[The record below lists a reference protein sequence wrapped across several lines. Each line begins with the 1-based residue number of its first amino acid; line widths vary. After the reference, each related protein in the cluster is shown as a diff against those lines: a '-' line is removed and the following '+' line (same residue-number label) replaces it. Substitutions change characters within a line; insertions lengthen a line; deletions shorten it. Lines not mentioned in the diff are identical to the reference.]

1 MTEKAKSLYN
11 EHKERYTFYG
21 KAKRAGFARRVKNM
35 AAKTSISDYFAVMYL
50 DIVATRLD
58 IYLDFAD

>member
-1 MTEKAKSLYN
+1 MIEKVKSLYN
-11 EHKERYTFYG
+11 GHKEKYTFYG
-21 KAKRAGFARRVKNM
+21 NAKRAGFARRVKNM

-50 DIVATRLD
+50 DIIATRLD